1 MEFSVKLAG
10 WVLDDPIFHLKK
22 KKKKEVLIWFILP
35 EKHLK
40 ANLFFP
46 NLAPLN
52 QPHHSP
58 SRLLGLGYQEGWR
71 GSYKGEKNKLTLKF
85 ILGDFKHF

>member
-1 MEFSVKLAG
+1 MNFPLSWLGGSSIPRFSIKKNKSNM
-10 WVLDDPIFHLKK
+10 VLKH
-22 KKKKEVLIWFILP
+22 FILP

-46 NLAPLN
+46 NLTPLN
-52 QPHHSP
+52 QPHHLP

-71 GSYKGEKNKLTLKF
+71 GSYKGEKNKLTLNF
-85 ILGDFKHF
+85 ILGVLKRF